1 MGKLVRIQGEAKIA
15 GVCAGLGKY
24 FGIDPTILRIIF
36 VLSSFIG
43 VGSPILIYF
52 LLAILM
58 PRR

>member
-1 MGKLVRIQGEAKIA
+1 MGKLVRIQSEAKVA

-36 VLSSFIG
+36 VLCSFIG